1 MNKKYY
7 YIFLTGRFIS
17 SFGNWFVEMALPFI
31 IYAITGSALA
41 VAAGFLLETLPILL
55 LSPYTAYV
63 IDHYQK
69 RNILIIC
76 QLISAVVISIC
87 MLYSCKN
94 IYILYTACLIFS
106 VVGNIYTT
114 TINTYIPEIGN
125 GLDLEFAN
133 TLDSYAGNISMVTAP
148 VIAGWC
154 IKYYGNMIS
163 FGIDGVTFLVSI
175 ILLMLLPKVKT
186 EKHTK
191 EMKDTKIKILRYA
204 KELSSAF
211 LYFPSLKFIIAICVA
226 FSSCGAIF
234 SALDAVY
241 IAEIFDN
248 SVDVYGYI
256 NSAWG
261 IGMLMTGVLIWCFKK
276 QKDTT
281 LFCFGIL
288 FMGIAT
294 VGYGLSVNIVICI
307 LFNFLGGLSNTLYV
321 VYFRTLIQKNTTE
334 ENRGGVFTMQSTI
347 SKVISILV
355 VGLAGIT
362 AEVYSV
368 RCIIVL
374 SGIMAMLVSVFGFVI
389 FNKGISKKETDNT
402 Q

>member
-1 MNKKYY
+1 M
-7 YIFLTGRFIS
+7 
-17 SFGNWFVEMALPFI
+17 
-31 IYAITGSALA
+31 
-41 VAAGFLLETLPILL
+41 
-55 LSPYTAYV
+55 
-63 IDHYQK
+63 
-69 RNILIIC
+69 
-76 QLISAVVISIC
+76 
-87 MLYSCKN
+87 
-94 IYILYTACLIFS
+94 ACLLFS

-114 TINTYIPEIGN
+114 TVNTYIPEISN
-125 GLDLEFAN
+125 RLDLEFAN
-133 TLDSYAGNISMVTAP
+133 MLDSYAGNISMVTAP

-154 IKYYGNMIS
+154 IKYYGNIIS
-163 FGIDGVTFLVSI
+163 FGIDGVTFLISM
-175 ILLMLLPKVKT
+175 ILLMLLPKSKNHSK
-186 EKHTK
+186 EKNGTR
-191 EMKDTKIKILRYA
+191 MKITTYA
-204 KELSSAF
+204 KQLSSAF
-211 LYFPSLKFIIAICVA
+211 RYFPFLKYIIAICIA

-261 IGMLMTGVLIWCFKK
+261 IGMLMTGALIWCFKN

-294 VGYGLSVNIVICI
+294 VGYGLSANIMICV

-321 VYFRTLIQKNTTE
+321 IYFRTLIQKNTTE

-355 VGLAGIT
+355 VSIAGIT

-368 RCIIVL
+368 RYIIVL
-374 SGIMAMLVSVFGFVI
+374 SGVMAMLVSVFGFVI
-389 FNKGISKKETDNT
+389 FNSPISKKEIDIT

>member
-41 VAAGFLLETLPILL
+41 VAASFLLETLPILL

-87 MLYSCKN
+87 MLSSCKN
-94 IYILYTACLIFS
+94 VYILYIACLLFS

-114 TINTYIPEIGN
+114 TINTYIPEISY

-133 TLDSYAGNISMVTAP
+133 MMDSYAGNISMVIAP

-154 IKYYGNMIS
+154 IKYYGNIIS
-163 FGIDGVTFLVSI
+163 FGIDGVTFLISMF
-175 ILLMLLPKVKT
+175 LLMLLPKAKT
-186 EKHTK
+186 KKHIEEINSTK
-191 EMKDTKIKILRYA
+191 TKVSTYA
-204 KELSSAF
+204 KALSSAF
-211 LYFPSLKFIIAICVA
+211 LHFPLLKYIIAICIA

-241 IAEIFDN
+241 IAEVFDN

-261 IGMLMTGVLIWCFKK
+261 IGMLMTGALIWCFKNR
-276 QKDTT
+276 KDTT
-281 LFCFGIL
+281 LFCLGIL

-294 VGYGLSVNIVICI
+294 VGYGLSAHIATCV
-307 LFNFLGGLSNTLYV
+307 LFNFIGGLSNTLYV
-321 VYFRTLIQKNTTE
+321 VYFRTLIQKNTTT

-362 AEVYSV
+362 AEIYSV
-368 RCIIVL
+368 RYIIVL
-374 SGIMAMLVSVFGFVI
+374 SGIMAMLVAVLGFVI
-389 FNKGISKKETDNT
+389 FNTHISKKEIDIT